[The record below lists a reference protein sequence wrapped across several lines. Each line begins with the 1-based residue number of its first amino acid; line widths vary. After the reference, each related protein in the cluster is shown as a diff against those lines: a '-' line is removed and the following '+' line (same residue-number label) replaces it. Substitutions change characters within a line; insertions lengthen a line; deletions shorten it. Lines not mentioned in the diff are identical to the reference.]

1 MRTTNSIRTWC
12 CAPQQEF
19 KFPNFMPLLLPVLH
33 FTRINTI
40 HHTQQHSPP
49 LHPLASPEVIA
60 EHLSVKKMSMKVDHS
75 LQFPF
80 SIDMASYLSSSIL
93 RSRYGNRIFSSEAC
107 IAGASRLAGG
117 RRSLPNIGGVLG
129 SCLHHLPLG
138 MLLCRRRSTI
148 NLLRSVLC

>member
-1 MRTTNSIRTWC
+1 MRLLLQQTLSGPGAAR
-12 CAPQQEF
+12 QQEF
-19 KFPNFMPLLLPVLH
+19 KFPNFMRLLLPILH
-33 FTRINTI
+33 FTRISTVR
-40 HHTQQHSPP
+40 HTQQHSPP
-49 LHPLASPEVIA
+49 LHPLASPEVIG

-80 SIDMASYLSSSIL
+80 SVDMAFYLSFSIL

-117 RRSLPNIGGVLG
+117 RRSQPNIGMPG

-148 NLLRSVLC
+148 NNS